1 MLVRNSSGDLITID
15 VNGLNEK
22 QLYNLLWS
30 VKFGKKLAH
39 TGLNTVSVEK
49 MRQYLSS
56 KCYSI

>member
-1 MLVRNSSGDLITID
+1 MLVRNSSGDLMTI
-15 VNGLNEK
+15 NENSLKEK

-30 VKFGKKLAH
+30 VKFGKKLPH

-49 MRQYLSS
+49 MKQYLSS